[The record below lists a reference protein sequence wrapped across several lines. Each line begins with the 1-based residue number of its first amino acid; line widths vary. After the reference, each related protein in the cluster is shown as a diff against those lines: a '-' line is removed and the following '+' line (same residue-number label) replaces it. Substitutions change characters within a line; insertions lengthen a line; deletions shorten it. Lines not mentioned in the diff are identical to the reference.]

1 MKSEFSLSQGAGHK
15 LENAIIRAEGGTT
28 EVEWLSAGDNF
39 KRIILLASGEFELT
53 PVAKVVA
60 STIAFNYGMSL
71 SEMISVGNYGWK
83 NDLYTEKNF
92 PIKGDGEVVMPHL
105 HHFGRDISS
114 ENAIK
119 ELDKLGLRPATL
131 PELLLFGA
139 NNPEEQKKYP
149 IVALD
154 PERVF
159 RYCGRRFVPALDCD
173 GYERD
178 LRLYSWGDDWGG
190 AWRFAVV
197 RK

>member
-1 MKSEFSLSQGAGHK
+1 MSTVTGYDDLSQGQTK
-15 LENAIIRAEGGTT
+15 AIVSKMGG
-28 EVEWLSAGDNF
+28 VDIA
-39 KRIILLASGEFELT
+39 LAFLRGEFTLT
-53 PVAKVVA
+53 PVAKAVA
-60 STIAFNYGMSL
+60 SAITFAYEMSL
-71 SEMISVGNYGWK
+71 SEMITAGNYDWK

-139 NNPEEQKKYP
+139 NNPEEQKKYS

-159 RYCGRRFVPALDCD
+159 HDDYGSRSVPALYYD
-173 GYERD
+173 GRRRD
-178 LRLYSWGDDWGG
+178 LYLYYWRGDWRGS
-190 AWRFAVV
+190 WRFAVV